1 MLEPYFWIL
10 WWFQWGWILTAL
22 HHAFW
27 FYNPRLFKWF
37 PAASPTLSGGG
48 GGSLVA
54 MAEWHKNQLRLGGG
68 NSNICYFHPWG
79 NASKFDEDICFKWVG
94 GWNHHLG
101 DLWSR
106 EMIHWGRRGRNG
118 WSLGDPLWNL
128 WKDILQMVVANLK
141 PASFGET
148 QSQIRLLD

>member
-48 GGSLVA
+48 GQFSCHGRVTQESVETRWWQLKHLLFSPLGKCIQIWRGHMFQMGWWLKPPPRRPLVQGDDSLGKTWKKRV
-54 MAEWHKNQLRLGGG
+54 KLGRSPLESLERYPSDGGCQSEACIWG
-68 NSNICYFHPWG
+68 NSI
-79 NASKFDEDICFKWVG
+79 AD
-94 GWNHHLG
+94 
-101 DLWSR
+101 
-106 EMIHWGRRGRNG
+106 
-118 WSLGDPLWNL
+118 
-128 WKDILQMVVANLK
+128 
-141 PASFGET
+141 
-148 QSQIRLLD
+148 